1 MAKETLK
8 LCICNPET
16 CFIFIALVSCLQEEQ
31 QLGKAVD
38 IGGAVNTMLMHLA
51 RANLAGAV
59 KQIAVTAI
67 RMQQKPE
74 IDVAPRA
81 HEQNRV

>member
-1 MAKETLK
+1 M
-8 LCICNPET
+8 
-16 CFIFIALVSCLQEEQ
+16 QEEQ

-38 IGGAVNTMLMHLA
+38 IGGAVNIMLMHLA
-51 RANLAGAV
+51 RANLARAI

-67 RMQQKPE
+67 SMQHKLEVDAAQ
-74 IDVAPRA
+74 RF